1 MTIIESRGL
10 ARGFK
15 SRGKVVRAVDGVDF
29 SIEAGEIVGFLGP
42 NGAGKTTTVRMLTT
56 LLRPTAGTASIAG
69 CDLLTEPGQVRRQ
82 IGLVG
87 QSGGTDMQS
96 LVAEEIQL
104 QAGLYGLSPAAS
116 RQRTATLLDQ
126 FDLGDLARRRVRT
139 LSGGQRRR
147 LDIAVG
153 IAHEPRVLFLDE
165 PTTGLDPQSRKN
177 VWEHVRRLRRE
188 GGTTVFLTTHYLDEA
203 DALCDRILVID
214 HGRIVAEGTPESLKR
229 RVSGDVLTISLDG
242 DPDVASALLAGL
254 PGTREVAS
262 LGDAT
267 LRLLTDHSDQT
278 VVDVITTLRGA
289 GIPVRGLQLTRP
301 SLEDAFL
308 TLTGDA
314 LRDV

>member
-104 QAGLYGLSPAAS
+104 QAGLYGLQP
-116 RQRTATLLDQ
+116 
-126 FDLGDLARRRVRT
+126 
-139 LSGGQRRR
+139 GGQ
-147 LDIAVG
+147 
-153 IAHEPRVLFLDE
+153 
-165 PTTGLDPQSRKN
+165 PT
-177 VWEHVRRLRRE
+177 
-188 GGTTVFLTTHYLDEA
+188 A
-203 DALCDRILVID
+203 DR
-214 HGRIVAEGTPESLKR
+214 HP
-229 RVSGDVLTISLDG
+229 
-242 DPDVASALLAGL
+242 AG
-254 PGTREVAS
+254 
-262 LGDAT
+262 
-267 LRLLTDHSDQT
+267 
-278 VVDVITTLRGA
+278 
-289 GIPVRGLQLTRP
+289 PV
-301 SLEDAFL
+301 
-308 TLTGDA
+308 
-314 LRDV
+314 